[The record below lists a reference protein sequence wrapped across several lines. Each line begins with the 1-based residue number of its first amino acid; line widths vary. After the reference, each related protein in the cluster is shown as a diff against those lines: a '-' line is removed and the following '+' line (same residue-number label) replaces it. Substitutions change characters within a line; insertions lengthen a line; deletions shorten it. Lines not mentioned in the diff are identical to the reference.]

1 MFHVVTFEEY
11 LNIMWSKVMVKVATN
26 EIKECKQKEKE
37 EKKSKR
43 VAKTFI
49 IVEGAT
55 QRSIKK
61 WTKVL
66 VFMQAW
72 FTGWFQGR
80 VVHFLS
86 CNLVFYRVVCI
97 YMLLTWHY
105 KKNQIC
111 G

>member
-1 MFHVVTFEEY
+1 
-11 LNIMWSKVMVKVATN
+11 
-26 EIKECKQKEKE
+26 
-37 EKKSKR
+37 
-43 VAKTFI
+43 
-49 IVEGAT
+49 
-55 QRSIKK
+55 
-61 WTKVL
+61 